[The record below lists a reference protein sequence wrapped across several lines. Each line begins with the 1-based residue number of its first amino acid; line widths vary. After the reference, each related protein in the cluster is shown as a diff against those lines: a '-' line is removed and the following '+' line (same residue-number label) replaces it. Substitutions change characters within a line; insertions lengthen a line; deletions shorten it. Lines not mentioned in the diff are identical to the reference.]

1 MTNAPLSSSSDT
13 SRNRRSRACWVSSVV
28 VGHTRSLTIPWCCL
42 AGWKRPTIG
51 EVLIK
56 SDDERVMLDGPGED
70 GFIAMAGQ
78 SDVASVVD
86 HPGRPHA
93 AKPRSNRA
101 RNVLVKQDDQTVT
114 HAE

>member
-1 MTNAPLSSSSDT
+1 MGLFRCCGPHAKSD
-13 SRNRRSRACWVSSVV
+13 NPVV
-28 VGHTRSLTIPWCCL
+28 LP
-42 AGWKRPTIG
+42 GWKRPTIG

-56 SDDERVMLDGPGED
+56 SDDERVVLDGPGED
-70 GFIAMAGQ
+70 GLIAMAGQ

-86 HPGRPHA
+86 HPGRSHA